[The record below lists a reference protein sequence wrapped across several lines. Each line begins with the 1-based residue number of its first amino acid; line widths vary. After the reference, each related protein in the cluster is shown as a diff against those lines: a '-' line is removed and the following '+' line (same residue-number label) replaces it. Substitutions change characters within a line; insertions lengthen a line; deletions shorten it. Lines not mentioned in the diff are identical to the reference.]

1 MTRVSLSAFNTPG
14 TGKTEPS
21 AVRLC
26 RLLPTVRLSIA
37 TMVTEESG
45 SVTFWDS
52 KGGACRSHLLPS
64 VARDAVGEGSAGRYP
79 INGVPV
85 VQPPDNLARRVDGA
99 DYLRE
104 DAQKAIA

>member
-1 MTRVSLSAFNTPG
+1 MTNTPI
-14 TGKTEPS
+14 TPS
-21 AVRLC
+21 PATTATC
-26 RLLPTVRLSIA
+26 FPTARLSMA
-37 TMVTEESG
+37 AMVTEESG
-45 SVTFWDS
+45 PVTFWDS

-85 VQPPDNLARRVDGA
+85 VQPPDNLARRVDGT